1 MKPPYLQY
9 GDKIAIISPSGNID
23 SSLIDNAAGVLESWG
38 LVPVIGKNAKNSYG
52 RYAGT
57 PEERLEDLQWALDQ
71 KEIKAVLCS
80 RGGYGLVQIIDDVDF
95 SHFELYPKWLIGF
108 SDITVLHMGIAA
120 YDIASCHELCE
131 LFSVPCAYRAFICC
145 SGGCAVKYTITIKGR
160 LTTRWPF
167 L

>member
-23 SSLIDNAAGVLESWG
+23 SLLIDNATVVFESWG
-38 LVPVIGKNAKNSYG
+38 LVPVIGNNAKNSYG

-57 PEERLEDLQWALDQ
+57 PEERLQDLQWALDE

-120 YDIASCHELCE
+120 YDIASCHGYYDVSHKGLK
-131 LFSVPCAYRAFICC
+131 LWTRGLSRADE
-145 SGGCAVKYTITIKGR
+145 
-160 LTTRWPF
+160 
-167 L
+167 